1 MMQTD
6 DPVVA
11 PQASYWRHARR
22 LTAWLAA
29 IWLIATF
36 CVIFFARDLHHISL
50 FGWPLSFY
58 MAAQGILLIYVF
70 LVGIYAW
77 RMHRLDQR
85 YARKDHEQ

>member
-1 MMQTD
+1 MMTND
-6 DPVVA
+6 STA
-11 PQASYWRHARR
+11 ASPSPYWRHARR
-22 LTAWLAA
+22 LTLCLSA

-36 CVIFFARDLHHISL
+36 CVIFFARDLHQMSL

-70 LVGIYAW
+70 LVGVYAW